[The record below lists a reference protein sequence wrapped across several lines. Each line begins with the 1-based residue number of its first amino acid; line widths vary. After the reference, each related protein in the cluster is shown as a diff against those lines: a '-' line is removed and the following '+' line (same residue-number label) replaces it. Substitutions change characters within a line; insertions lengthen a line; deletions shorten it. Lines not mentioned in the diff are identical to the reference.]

1 MGVCACLC
9 LCVYVWRGRERDR
22 NFKLDE
28 IAVQG
33 DEVER

>member
-1 MGVCACLC
+1 MCLC
-9 LCVYVWRGRERDR
+9 LCLYVCVWRGRERDG

-28 IAVQG
+28 IAVLG